1 MSALTCVRLPVRA
14 AGRALA
20 AVIVLL
26 ALVVA
31 ARAGREDAP
40 LPVLGRVADFELID
54 QTRAKVSRATLAGE
68 PWVASFLFTRCTTV
82 CPRLAERLRTIQKL
96 AHQADDALLVTFS
109 VDPEHDQPDVLR
121 SYADGFDADSARWR
135 FLTGAETSIEEIAR
149 SFAAPV
155 SRDASAAAPDL
166 GIMHSGH
173 LILVDREGR
182 IRGYYPSGE
191 DGIERRIL
199 ADLERLRAS

>member
-1 MSALTCVRLPVRA
+1 MSALTRLRKPRA

-20 AVIVLL
+20 AALVLL
-26 ALVVA
+26 ALVAA
-31 ARAGREDAP
+31 ARAGREEAP
-40 LPVLGRVADFELID
+40 LPVLGRVADFALVD
-54 QTRAKVSRATLAGE
+54 QTRAPVSRETLAGE

-82 CPRLAERLRTIQKL
+82 CPRLAERLRAVQAL
-96 AHQADDALLVTFS
+96 ARQHDDATLVTFS
-109 VDPEHDQPDVLR
+109 VDPEHDGPDVLR
-121 SYADGFDADSARWR
+121 SYAEGFGANAARWK
-135 FLTGAETSIEEIAR
+135 FLSGSAASIEEIAR
-149 SFAAPV
+149 SLAVPV
-155 SRDASAAAPDL
+155 SREASVTAPDL

-191 DGIERRIL
+191 EGVEQRIV